1 MLFRIPSQIRELKEF
16 VDQLQGKWVC
26 HIRPPNRSL
35 DQNAYFYWYVQML
48 ADYTGYSP
56 TQTKSIIKQSV
67 TDKWILKMAERI
79 VTKNGTEIIDYK
91 STADLSKD
99 EFSLLMK
106 HTIQLCDAMWIQ
118 YKYDPIQFA
127 TDLFSN

>member
-1 MLFRIPSQIRELKEF
+1 
-16 VDQLQGKWVC
+16 
-26 HIRPPNRSL
+26 
-35 DQNAYFYWYVQML
+35 ML

-56 TQTKSIIKQSV
+56 AQTKSIIKQSV

-118 YKYDPIQFA
+118 YKYDPIKDAEEIFK
-127 TDLFSN
+127 